1 MRNVIIPFPT
11 VPRRQKTPT
20 MQFAKRLL
28 SVIGMAAALG
38 LAGQPAA
45 AQETRWP
52 RTIGDG
58 PLALTLKSPP
68 KRIVSTTPSVTGILL
83 AIGAPVVAS
92 AATTPSLFTD
102 GKGFFSQWA
111 SVADA
116 HGVAV
121 LYPSLKFD
129 IEAVIG
135 ANPDLAITSVTG
147 ADSVLQH
154 RAALEAQGIPTLLV
168 NYSDRSWQDLAME
181 LGRATGLERQAAD
194 AVSRF
199 DAEVAGAAAKLA
211 PPRSSVSIVGYNI
224 GGSYS
229 VARLSS
235 PVAKL
240 IAALGFDIVAL
251 PAALRANSARP
262 SDFEFFSRENLSAVI
277 SGETVFL
284 LRATEKDVQAFLA
297 EPVLA
302 NHPAVIKR
310 QVYPLGPT
318 SHRIDPYSGR
328 QIIERML
335 GSFGR
340 P

>member
-1 MRNVIIPFPT
+1 MKPATWV
-11 VPRRQKTPT
+11 
-20 MQFAKRLL
+20 L
-28 SVIGMAAALG
+28 SVVAMAAALG
-38 LAGQPAA
+38 LVGQPAA
-45 AQETRWP
+45 AQETGWP

-58 PLALTLKSPP
+58 SLALTLKSPP
-68 KRIVSTTPSVTGILL
+68 KRVVSTTPSVTGVLL

-111 SVADA
+111 SVADTR
-116 HGVAV
+116 GVAV

-129 IEAVIG
+129 IEAVIA
-135 ANPDLAITSVTG
+135 ANPDLAIASVTG

-154 RAALEAQGIPTLLV
+154 RAALEAQGIPTLVV

-199 DAEVAGAAAKLA
+199 DAEIADAAAKLS
-211 PPRSSVSIVGYNI
+211 PPRSTVSIVGYNI

-240 IAALGFDIVAL
+240 ISALGFDVAAL

-262 SDFEFFSRENLSAVI
+262 SDFEFFSRENLSAAI

-284 LRATEKDVQAFLA
+284 LRATEKDVLAFMA

-328 QIIERML
+328 QIVERML
-335 GSFGR
+335 GFFGQ